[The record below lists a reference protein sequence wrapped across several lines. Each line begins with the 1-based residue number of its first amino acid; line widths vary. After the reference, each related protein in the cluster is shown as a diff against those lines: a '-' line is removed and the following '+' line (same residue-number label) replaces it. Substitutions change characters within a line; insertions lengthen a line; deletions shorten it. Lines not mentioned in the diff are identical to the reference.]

1 MQIDQVKGLLPKQVV
16 EIAEAIG
23 LPATQRLVEA
33 LGGTTWT
40 VAKGVRRLGIIRH
53 EALKDVIGEQA
64 ASIMAERWANVPL
77 YIPKCDAAIRRLR
90 DLEINRQFEQGVREQ
105 TVTGRSNSSPVRPSY
120 SCACVREGVSANTLV
135 AELAR
140 SNNLSDRR
148 VWEIL
153 KQPSPEAMGD
163 LFH

>member
-1 MQIDQVKGLLPKQVV
+1 MNIDQVKELLPRQRV

-53 EALKDVIGEQA
+53 EALKEVIGEQA
-64 ASIMAERWANVPL
+64 ATIMAERWANVPL
-77 YIPKCDAAIRRLR
+77 YIPKYDAAIRRLR
-90 DLEINRQFEQGVREQ
+90 DLEINRQFEQGVRE
-105 TVTGRSNSSPVRPSY
+105 GI
-120 SCACVREGVSANTLV
+120 SANTLV

-140 SNNLSDRR
+140 SYKLSDRR